1 MKRILQLVLI
11 LALILSP
18 QIGLAQERLS
28 AEGPTLTRYEQL
40 HAQSLYQSA
49 KWATFGSAALTATG
63 AIVWYGFESYAKK
76 HATSDVVETNPL

>member
-28 AEGPTLTRYEQL
+28 TEVPTLTQYEQN
-40 HAQSLYQSA
+40 HAQTLYQGA
-49 KWATFGSAALTATG
+49 KRATFGSAALTATG
-63 AIVWYGFESYAKK
+63 AIVWYGF
-76 HATSDVVETNPL
+76 